1 MLNVAGAEAVKEVS
15 ARFMI
20 SSRLVILPALSL
32 RFPLLLPAAIHRR
45 LYTTNKTRFF
55 KERMLVTPLLHAS
68 PFEGGAQYR
77 PAKDAD
83 AFNALLPPA
92 IEFVEG
98 SSTGAFA
105 VPDAKYTPINGT
117 PQVRARRGRRARLS
131 LTGAVVEQKR
141 SRSRSP
147 PPVGTPASKISAS
160 AAAAGTPAA
169 GRQLYTGPI
178 DTTWPARM
186 TVGAGL
192 HNTGNTCFLNS
203 ALQCL
208 LHTPPLLRLLAQHGD
223 KADPC
228 ACPATKSRALS
239 RSCLRPHRPLKG
251 RCVRCMCPQAGRRA
265 GALAQPGVHAHA
277 HSFEADAYVRGRRGN
292 SVGADV
298 RRAEIAKH
306 LRRGR
311 QEDSHEFLR
320 YLIEGLQK
328 SCLAGHPP

>member
-1 MLNVAGAEAVKEVS
+1 MLNVAGTEAVKEVS

-32 RFPLLLPAAIHRR
+32 RFPLLLPAAIRRR
-45 LYTTNKTRFF
+45 LYTTNKTRLF
-55 KERMLVTPLLHAS
+55 KERMLATPLLHAS

-117 PQVRARRGRRARLS
+117 PQVRARRGGRARLS

-141 SRSRSP
+141 FRSRSP
-147 PPVGTPASKISAS
+147 PPAGTPASRMSAS
-160 AAAAGTPAA
+160 AAAATALTA
-169 GRQLYTGPI
+169 GRQLYMGPI

-228 ACPATKSRALS
+228 TCPRHK
-239 RSCLRPHRPLKG
+239 
-251 RCVRCMCPQAGRRA
+251 
-265 GALAQPGVHAHA
+265 
-277 HSFEADAYVRGRRGN
+277 E
-292 SVGADV
+292 
-298 RRAEIAKH
+298 
-306 LRRGR
+306 
-311 QEDSHEFLR
+311 
-320 YLIEGLQK
+320 
-328 SCLAGHPP
+328 PPA